1 MTHTSTTRVRRI
13 HAGRVLILAILLVG
27 TLMALFMLIQA
38 QDLVPVP
45 LRVLTT
51 LGVVVGGWLI
61 VLVVALGLAL
71 EQQTVTPQNRH
82 NHSDLRRH
90 LSYTIVARSR
100 HDNKIHYRTGIF
112 RSEAPLAE
120 VREDVAAL
128 AVTHFPLAY
137 YEDVTYSVVVHM
149 L

>member
-1 MTHTSTTRVRRI
+1 MTRTSTTRVRRI

-51 LGVVVGGWLI
+51 LGVVIGGWLLI
-61 VLVVALGLAL
+61 LVAALALAL
-71 EQQTVTPQNRH
+71 EQQATTIQVLRNQP
-82 NHSDLRRH
+82 DLRRH

-128 AVTHFPLAY
+128 AVAHFPPTY
-137 YEDVTYSVVVHM
+137 YEDVTYSLVIH
-149 L
+149 LL